1 MENFDSEGMRA
12 ARALTAYYA
21 ANSAAQIT
29 EDIVAKLKN
38 FAADGSK
45 TNRLG
50 AATDLIMMFGVEHEV
65 AKKMKS
71 FESTECA
78 AQLSKIGGLIASKGD
93 LEVCV
98 ASKEKRMLFAL
109 LLGRPFDA
117 CLKAGKTGK
126 TSEALLADCLSDYE
140 HSKPEH
146 PEQPEQELPTA
157 EPEPL
162 AGDDLGALGDITE
175 LPKTGAVL
183 TEQASPES
191 AGVVGVTAE
200 HPPLEEPLLEDAQVQ
215 DEDMPD
221 LVGNHEDE
229 EDEAPAQPQVQAP
242 AQPQD
247 QDMPDLVDDSE
258 DEAPPQPQA
267 NLPRPTMA
275 ARKCPRSARPVAK
288 KRKLRKP
295 PLCKF
300 YKVGRR
306 PQSALARA
314 KARDAK
320 LHDEEAPNAQFFVI
334 GVVKNGASDKRLPTD
349 ARPVQPLTGR
359 YATLPAQLGD
369 GLLKFNVRAGPSRP
383 YENRY
388 YGPASLFA
396 HKPGPRRPIIYPN
409 KSIVDAINNPGAWSA
424 PAGNLCYIY
433 APDAQEIAAAVQ
445 HFGEAYNI
453 TPRLVLTA
461 TAVTAHA
468 PAASDSGDS
477 DSGDSDSGDSDSAD
491 SGESD
496 SDQDE

>member
-1 MENFDSEGMRA
+1 MENFDSEGVRA

-29 EDIVAKLKN
+29 ADIVAKLKN

-65 AKKMKS
+65 AKKIKS

-78 AQLSKIGGLIASKGD
+78 AQLSKIGELIASKGA

-140 HSKPEH
+140 HSKPE
-146 PEQPEQELPTA
+146 QPEQELPTA
-157 EPEPL
+157 EPDPKEPEPL

-191 AGVVGVTAE
+191 AAVVGVNL
-200 HPPLEEPLLEDAQVQ
+200 LEEAPVH
-215 DEDMPD
+215 DEAMPD
-221 LVGNHEDE
+221 LVAGCEDE

-247 QDMPDLVDDSE
+247 EHMPDLVD
-258 DEAPPQPQA
+258 A
-267 NLPRPTMA
+267 PRPTLA
-275 ARKCPRSARPVAK
+275 ARKCPRSASPVALPVAK
-288 KRKLRKP
+288 KRNP

-300 YKVGRR
+300 YKGGRKS
-306 PQSALARA
+306 QSALARA
-314 KARDAK
+314 KAREAK
-320 LHDEEAPNAQFFVI
+320 LHDEEAANAQFLVI
-334 GVVKNGASDKRLPTD
+334 GVVQNGASDKRRPTD
-349 ARPVQPLTGR
+349 TRPVQPLTGR
-359 YATLPAQLGD
+359 YATLPAELGS
-369 GLLKFNVRAGPSRP
+369 GLLKLNVRAGPNKP

-388 YGPASLFA
+388 YDAASLFA
-396 HKPGPRRPIIYPN
+396 HKPGPRRQIIYPN
-409 KSIVDAINNPGAWSA
+409 KSIVDAINSPGAWSA
-424 PAGNLCYIY
+424 PAGSLCYIY
-433 APDAQEIAAAVQ
+433 APDAQEIAAAVE
-445 HFGEAYNI
+445 HFGQAYNI
-453 TPRLVLTA
+453 PPRLVLTA

-468 PAASDSGDS
+468 PAANDSGSSDSGDS
-477 DSGDSDSGDSDSAD
+477 DSGNSDSGN